1 MNGLG
6 VGDLR
11 DVRPEVL
18 SAAARR
24 VEEHRLAVVKV
35 VETVLRGRSM
45 ALSRGSGGGAEGCS
59 RCGSGEGLPLVGA
72 GGVGGGRSLQRPR
85 R

>member
-35 VETVLRGRSM
+35 VETVLAWSLDG
-45 ALSRGSGGGAEGCS
+45 ALRGSGGGAEGCS

-72 GGVGGGRSLQRPR
+72 GGVGGGRSLQRAR
-85 R
+85 Q